1 MVNILINGKSL
12 SVAEGK
18 TILEAAREN
27 GILIPTLCYLKE
39 INEVA
44 ACRICVVEVKGSERL
59 VAACNTTVVEGME
72 IVTDSEKVI
81 TARRNNLAL
90 ILSEHDCHCPTCVRS
105 GNCSLQLLAQNLNV
119 LKQPYEVKLPKNNWD
134 ADLPLIR
141 TDSKCIKCLRCID
154 VCDKVQGM
162 KVWDLLGL
170 GKNTRIGVRGGAKLT
185 DVNCTY
191 CGQCITHCP
200 VGALRERDDT
210 MKLMAAVHDPQKTV
224 VLQVAPAVRAA
235 WGDGLGLS
243 PEMATEKRMAAAF
256 RKIGVDYVFDTNFT
270 ADLTI
275 MEEGNEFLEL
285 MKAKLAA
292 SNSNTQTLKH
302 SNHSLPLFTSCCPGW
317 VRFMKQEY
325 PDMVCQLSSAK
336 SPQQMFGAVVKTY
349 FAEKIGKDP
358 KDIFCVSVMPC
369 TAKKYEC
376 DVKEVNSAN
385 AGKDVDL
392 VLTTREV
399 DRLLKVLSVNVGMLK
414 EEEFDSPLGTG
425 SGAGVIFGATGGVM
439 EAALRTAYF
448 VLEGKNPEADAFKA
462 VRGPVGRKEVTV
474 TIAGI
479 PVRACVAS
487 GLANARKVVE
497 DIRSGK
503 SQYDFVEIMACP
515 GGCAGGGG
523 QPIFDGCELAE
534 DRGQVLYG
542 LDKANKLRFSH
553 ENPDVAAL
561 YRDYLENPLSHKA
574 HELLHTDQTIWKL

>member
-1 MVNILINGKSL
+1 MNITINGQKL
-12 SVAEGK
+12 SVDEG
-18 TILEAAREN
+18 TTVLEAARMN

-59 VAACNTTVVEGME
+59 VAACNTKVAEGME
-72 IVTDSEKVI
+72 VVTNSPRVI
-81 TARRNNLAL
+81 EARRNNLAL

-105 GNCSLQLLAQNLNV
+105 GNCSLQTLAQNMNV
-119 LKQPYEVKLPKNNWD
+119 IEQPYEVKLPKNRWNRE
-134 ADLPLIR
+134 LPLIR

-154 VCDKVQGM
+154 VCDKIQGM

-170 GKNTRIGVRGGAKLT
+170 GKNARVGVKGGKAL
-185 DVNCTY
+185 DEVNCTY

-210 MKLMAAVHDPQKTV
+210 MKLMAAVRDPNKTV

-256 RKIGVDYVFDTNFT
+256 RRIGVDYVFDTNFS

-275 MEEGNEFLEL
+275 MEEANEFLEIL
-285 MKAKLAA
+285 SSQRTRHQAPG
-292 SNSNTQTLKH
+292 TRH
-302 SNHSLPLFTSCCPGW
+302 LPLFTSYCPGW
-317 VRFMKQEY
+317 VRFLKLEY
-325 PDMVCQLSSAK
+325 PDLVPQLSSAK
-336 SPQQMFGAVVKTY
+336 SPQQMFGAVAKTY
-349 FAEKIGKDP
+349 FAEKIGKEA
-358 KDIFCVSVMPC
+358 KDVFCVSVMPC

-376 DVKEVNSAN
+376 EAVGNGERG
-385 AGKDVDL
+385 AGNRDVDL

-399 DRLLKVLSVNVGMLK
+399 DRLLNNLSINVGMLP

-425 SGAGVIFGATGGVM
+425 SGAACIFGATGGVM
-439 EAALRTAYF
+439 EAALRTAYA
-448 VLEGKNPEADAFKA
+448 VLEKKNPDADAFKA
-462 VRGPVGRKEVTV
+462 VRGPDGRKEVTV
-474 TIAGI
+474 TIAGV

-487 GLANARKVVE
+487 GLANARRVAE

-503 SQYDFVEIMACP
+503 AQYDFVEIMACP

-534 DRGQVLYG
+534 DRGQVLYK

-553 ENPDVAAL
+553 ENPDVQAL
-561 YRDYLENPLSHKA
+561 YRDYLEKPLSHKA
-574 HELLHTDQTIWKL
+574 HELLHTDQTTWTL

>member
-1 MVNILINGKSL
+1 MVNIVINGQKL
-12 SVAEGK
+12 SVAEG
-18 TILEAAREN
+18 TTVLEAARMN

-59 VAACNTTVVEGME
+59 VAACNTKVAEGME
-72 IVTDSEKVI
+72 VVTNSPRVI
-81 TARRNNLAL
+81 EARRNNLAL

-105 GNCSLQLLAQNLNV
+105 GNCSLQTLAQNMNV
-119 LKQPYEVKLPKNNWD
+119 IEQPYEVKLPKNRWNLE
-134 ADLPLIR
+134 LPLIR

-154 VCDKVQGM
+154 VCDKIQGM

-170 GKNTRIGVRGGAKLT
+170 GKNARVGVKGGKAL
-185 DVNCTY
+185 DEVNCTY

-210 MKLMAAVHDPQKTV
+210 MKLMAAVRDPNKTV

-256 RKIGVDYVFDTNFT
+256 RRIGVDYVFDTNFS

-275 MEEGNEFLEL
+275 MEEANEFLEIL
-285 MKAKLAA
+285 SSQRTRHQAPG
-292 SNSNTQTLKH
+292 TRH
-302 SNHSLPLFTSCCPGW
+302 LPLFTSCCPGW
-317 VRFMKQEY
+317 VRFLKLEY
-325 PDMVCQLSSAK
+325 PDLVPQLSSAK
-336 SPQQMFGAVVKTY
+336 SPQQMFGAVAKTY
-349 FAEKIGKDP
+349 FAEKIGKEA
-358 KDIFCVSVMPC
+358 KDVFCVSVMPC

-376 DVKEVNSAN
+376 EAVGNGERG
-385 AGKDVDL
+385 AGNRDVDL

-399 DRLLKVLSVNVGMLK
+399 DRLLNNLSINVGMLP

-425 SGAGVIFGATGGVM
+425 SGAACIFGATGGVM
-439 EAALRTAYF
+439 EAALRTAYA
-448 VLEGKNPEADAFKA
+448 VLEKKNPDADAFKA
-462 VRGPVGRKEVTV
+462 VRGSDGRKEVTV
-474 TIAGI
+474 TIAGV

-487 GLANARKVVE
+487 GLANARRVAE

-503 SQYDFVEIMACP
+503 AQYDFVEIMACP

-534 DRGQVLYG
+534 DRGQVLYK

-553 ENPDVAAL
+553 ENPDVQAL
-561 YRDYLENPLSHKA
+561 YRDYLEKPLSHKA
-574 HELLHTDQTIWKL
+574 HELLHTDQTTWTL